1 MKIAIVG
8 GALQGTEAVLLS
20 KRADIEMVVLD
31 RKHNVPAETLTDEF
45 VLCDVTKEPEK
56 AKKIFSDCDAVIPA
70 CEELDALRKL
80 DKIVP
85 ETGKPLLFDMH
96 SYEISCSKE
105 RSNEIMANVGVP
117 LPKPW
122 PECGFPIIV
131 KPSCQ
136 SGSIGVS
143 EVENEEERIR
153 ALEIVKKLNDVP
165 IQQEFVFGRSMSIEV
180 VGNGEKSRSFV
191 TTEVI
196 LDSNYDCKRVEC
208 SPNILSSEDEATFRK
223 IGTDVADAIGL
234 NALMDVEAIL
244 TKKGLRVL
252 EIDARIPSQT
262 PMAVEAATGLNILE
276 ELMYTALGM
285 KTGKK
290 NSGGCSAYEHYLV
303 SNGSLITC
311 GEKEFGHVSKP
322 YISYGMFGADQV
334 ITDYE
339 PGKSEWRATVVN
351 GGRTDADVLEK
362 RKEFIRRAMDEC
374 DLEEYLD
381 KSPKVV

>member
-20 KRADIEMVVLD
+20 KRAGIDMVVLD
-31 RKHNVPAETLTDEF
+31 RKPHVPAATLTDEF
-45 VLCDVTKEPEK
+45 ILCDVTKDPAK
-56 AKKIFSDCDAVIPA
+56 AKKVFSDCDVVIPA
-70 CEELDALRKL
+70 CEELDALRVL

-105 RSNEIMANVGVP
+105 RSNEIMAKVGVP

-136 SGSIGVS
+136 SGSVGVS
-143 EVENEEERIR
+143 EVENEEERLK

-208 SPNILSSEDEATFRK
+208 CPNIMSKEDEAEFRK
-223 IGTDVADAIGL
+223 IGTDIADEIGL

-276 ELMYTALGM
+276 ELAYTALG
-285 KTGKK
+285 KTTGKK
-290 NSGGCSAYEHYLV
+290 NSGGCSAYEHYV
-303 SNGSLITC
+303 VRDGNLITC
-311 GEKEFGHVSKP
+311 GEKEFGHVSAP
-322 YISYGMFGADQV
+322 YISEGLFGADQV
-334 ITDYE
+334 ITDYA

-351 GGRTDADVLEK
+351 GGRTNAEVLEK
-362 RKEFIRRAMDEC
+362 RKDFIRRAMSEC
-374 DLEEYLD
+374 DLDEYID
-381 KSPKVV
+381 RAPKVV